1 MVCKCLKNSL
11 FFQRA
16 FAIIGLI
23 ILVSGV
29 GRLIFGTVSSS
40 DYGFGMVVSILVGS
54 ILIFVGYTIWDS
66 GMIVS
71 HQICE
76 SLALDEKK
84 QDSKIN

>member
-11 FFQRA
+11 LFQRA

-29 GRLIFGTVSSS
+29 GRLIFGTGSS

-66 GMIVS
+66 GMTVS

-76 SLALDEKK
+76 SLALDEKN
-84 QDSKIN
+84 KILK